1 MAQETAVPNH
11 PDGQKSSLA
20 TIARLE
26 KQVARE
32 RAGRLAAEE
41 RAEHAHRALYERQ
54 EALRRYIAYVELL
67 QDITVAANLA
77 KTIDD
82 AYAYALRQI
91 CIRDGWP
98 IGHVYVVASDGS
110 GELVPTGIWH
120 LNDPDSFEEFRQVT
134 AATRF
139 APAVGLPGRV
149 LAQEQPVW
157 TVDVTEAADP
167 PGARFDTDHGI
178 RTGFALPIWGGSE
191 VLAVL
196 ELYATEPR
204 ECDAQLLDVAEQIGT
219 QLGHVVERSRSESAL
234 RRAYD
239 ELWQANNELT
249 REIGERTRAEAELS
263 HLAFYDT
270 LTDLPNRALFLDRLD
285 HALSRADRRHNVVG
299 VLFLDL
305 DNFKDVND
313 SLGHDIG
320 DLLLKT
326 VADRLRQSLRVG
338 DTVAR
343 FGGDEFTILL
353 EDLYGLDDAIAAAE
367 RVVSVI
373 SEPVLL
379 EGTEVVPSFSIGII
393 LGAPGDDRPDEL
405 LRNADLAMY
414 RAKVNGKARFEVFDQ
429 SMNADAVAR
438 LELEADL
445 RRALER
451 QELRLHYQPI
461 VSLENG
467 RIRAVEALA
476 RWQHPRRGLIS
487 PLQFIPIAEETG
499 LIVPLGRWVLEEA
512 CRQIRHWQI
521 THPEA
526 SDLLV
531 SVNLS
536 GRQFQNARLVDE
548 VQQTLHETGLDP
560 TCLQLEI
567 TETAV
572 MKDAASTIKTLHEL
586 KALGVKLAIDDF
598 GTGYSSLSY
607 LRQFPVDTLKIDR
620 SFVDGLGRE
629 AQDTELVRSVI
640 AMAKSLSLAVT
651 SEGIETTEQLTQL
664 QELGCDRGQG
674 FLLRPAA
681 PCRSVRRG
689 TLARLPNGPGRS
701 GREELRR
708 RPTPG
713 HVALPTAFA
722 ATGGRRRSTFRSDAG
737 LDIASG
743 CRWRRRLSRGCRD
756 VASLARVFHASNH
769 VPRSVGAGRAVCARR
784 LR

>member
-1 MAQETAVPNH
+1 MAQEMGAPVH
-11 PDGQKSSLA
+11 PAATPKASLA
-20 TIARLE
+20 TIVRLE
-26 KQVARE
+26 KLVERESAARLAAEE
-32 RAGRLAAEE
+32 RAEREGTARLAAEE
-41 RAEHAHRALYERQ
+41 RAEHAHRTLNEKQ

-67 QDITVAANLA
+67 QDITVAANQA

-98 IGHVYVVASDGS
+98 VGHVYVVASDGS
-110 GELVPTGIWH
+110 GELAPTGIWY
-120 LNDPDSFEEFRQVT
+120 LDEPTRFEAFRQST

-139 APAVGLPGRV
+139 ARGAGLPGRV
-149 LAQEQPVW
+149 LAEEQPIW
-157 TVDVTEAADP
+157 IVDVTQAVDSLE
-167 PGARFDTDHGI
+167 ARFDAELGI
-178 RTGFALPIWGGSE
+178 RTAFALPIWGSSD

-196 ELYATEPR
+196 ELYSTEAR

-219 QLGHVVERSRSESAL
+219 QLGHVVERARSESAL

-239 ELWQANNELT
+239 DLWKSNNELT

-285 HALSRADRRHNVVG
+285 HALSRADRRHSVVG

-305 DNFKDVND
+305 DNFKVVND
-313 SLGHDIG
+313 SLGHDVG

-326 VADRLRQSLRVG
+326 VSERLRTTLRVG

-353 EDLYGLDDAIAAAE
+353 EDLNGLGDAVCAAE
-367 RVVSVI
+367 RIVDVI
-373 SEPVLL
+373 REPVLL
-379 EGTEVVPSFSIGII
+379 EGTEVVPSFSIGIV
-393 LGAPGDDRPDEL
+393 LGTPGNDCPDDL

-429 SMNADAVAR
+429 SMNAEAMAR
-438 LELEADL
+438 LEVEADL

-451 QELRLHYQPI
+451 NELRLHYQPI
-461 VSLENG
+461 VSLESG

-476 RWQHPRRGLIS
+476 RWQHPQRGLVS

-512 CRQIRHWQI
+512 CRQIKHWQI

-526 SDLLV
+526 SELLV

-536 GRQFQNARLVDE
+536 GRQFQNGRLVEE
-548 VQQTLHETGLDP
+548 VQEILRETGLDP
-560 TCLQLEI
+560 ACLQLEI

-572 MKDAASTIKTLHEL
+572 MKDAASTIKTLHQL

-620 SFVDGLGRE
+620 SFIDGLGRE

-664 QELGCDRGQG
+664 LELGCDRGQG
-674 FLLRPAA
+674 FYFARPLPPEAFGEA
-681 PCRSVRRG
+681 LWQDCR
-689 TLARLPNGPGRS
+689 TLIDETGPN
-701 GREELRR
+701 
-708 RPTPG
+708 T
-713 HVALPTAFA
+713 PTA
-722 ATGGRRRSTFRSDAG
+722 SDA
-737 LDIASG
+737 A
-743 CRWRRRLSRGCRD
+743 
-756 VASLARVFHASNH
+756 
-769 VPRSVGAGRAVCARR
+769 
-784 LR
+784 